1 MMALQPVSASLFA
14 YQVGFGDCFLLR
26 FTYSDQST
34 RHVLIDFGTTG
45 LPKGTADR
53 HLLRI
58 AKNIEEKCG
67 GQLDAVVATHRHA
80 DHISGF
86 ATAANGNGPGDI
98 IRSLK
103 PRLVLQPWT
112 EDLKLA
118 RDSKG
123 PAISAAASSLAA
135 AKSLREMQQ
144 VAENAVAALD
154 KKPDY
159 FNRNLA
165 AQLRFIG
172 EDNISNASAVK
183 NLSTMGRKNVY
194 AYHGSD
200 SGLESLLP
208 GIKVHV
214 LGPPTVH
221 QSEGIRRQRSVD
233 LAEYWH
239 LQSRK
244 AADIGAQ
251 VGDGGP
257 VFADHVVAKG
267 GTLPAYARW
276 LAYRMKQ
283 VQGEQLLQVVRTLD
297 KQMNNTSLILLFE
310 TQNKKL
316 LFPGDAQIENWS
328 VALKDKKCLDL
339 LADVD
344 LYKVGHHGS
353 LNATPKTMW
362 RNFSKKGKTNMPG
375 RMQSVLSTMPHKHGF
390 EKSETEVPR
399 IKLVKEL
406 QSQTNFFTT
415 TALGTEDLYVQVDIK
430 L

>member
-1 MMALQPVSASLFA
+1 MMALQPVSATLFA

-45 LPKGTADR
+45 LPKGTADA
-53 HLLRI
+53 HLLLI
-58 AKNIEEKCG
+58 AKDIEAQCG

-86 ATAANGNGPGDI
+86 ATAANGNGPGDV
-98 IRSLK
+98 IRALK

-118 RDSKG
+118 VDSKG
-123 PAISAAASSLAA
+123 PAGSAAAGRLAA

-144 VAENAVAALD
+144 VAEHAVAALD
-154 KKPDY
+154 RKPSY
-159 FNRNLA
+159 FNRKIA
-165 AQLRFIG
+165 AQIRFIG
-172 EDNISNASAVK
+172 EDNLSNASAVR

-194 AYHGSD
+194 AYHESD
-200 SGLESLLP
+200 SGLELLLP

-214 LGPPTVH
+214 LGPPTLH
-221 QSEGIRRQRSVD
+221 QSEAIRKQRSVD
-233 LAEYWH
+233 PAEYWH

-257 VFADHVVAKG
+257 VFADHVIAKG
-267 GTLPAYARW
+267 GKLPAHARW
-276 LAYRMKQ
+276 LAYRMKEA
-283 VQGEQLLQVVRTLD
+283 QGEQLLQIVRALD

-328 VALKDKKCLDL
+328 VALSKEKYLDL

-362 RNFSKKGKTNMPG
+362 NRFTKKGKASKPG
-375 RMQSVLSTMPHKHGF
+375 RMQSVLSTMPHKHG
-390 EKSETEVPR
+390 SEDAGTEVPR
-399 IKLVKEL
+399 IKLIKSL
-406 QSQTNFFTT
+406 QSQTNFHAT
-415 TALGTEDLYVQVDIK
+415 TALGAGDLYVRVEIK